1 MTAGGWLAGAIVL
14 AMMVLTVADVAGR
27 YLFAAPVPGAFELT
41 QVMLALLIFAAL
53 PLVGWRGGHVT
64 ITLTDRWF
72 PAAAARLRDRLVAL
86 VAAAV
91 AGVMAWRL
99 AVLAG
104 RLAEYGDQFEFIG
117 IPRAA
122 IAWPVSVLC
131 GLSALAL
138 LARAVLPRES

>member
-1 MTAGGWLAGAIVL
+1 MQSEVERWQREGLMRNVSTDGDGKTPSRSLRNLQLIPL
-14 AMMVLTVADVAGR
+14 
-27 YLFAAPVPGAFELT
+27 YPVSPL
-41 QVMLALLIFAAL
+41 FAAL

-72 PAAAARLRDRLVAL
+72 AGAAARIRDRLVAV

-104 RLAEYGDQFEFIG
+104 RLGDYGDQFEFIG